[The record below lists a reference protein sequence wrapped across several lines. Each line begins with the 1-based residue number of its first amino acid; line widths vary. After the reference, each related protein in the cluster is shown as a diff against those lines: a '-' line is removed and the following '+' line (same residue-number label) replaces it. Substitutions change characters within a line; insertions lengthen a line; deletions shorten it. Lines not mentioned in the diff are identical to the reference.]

1 MPSCSEFLLQC
12 WWRGEERQ
20 CSDLFDVR
28 KTDDGFCCS
37 FNTLEQKQNLDISL
51 VVQSQPAG
59 VGGGIGGI
67 VGWIG
72 SIFDGGDYIDEE
84 FVAPDTESESPPVQ
98 AQIFSPDEEE
108 LDESLKKALEIL
120 SRTRRQVNESE
131 EMMVT
136 NQINVT
142 EGSKLRESSPRLERT
157 NSASHLL
164 GLSVLMDAKSNKYF
178 VAPENYVGFK
188 VMAHNPTTFPEVSSK
203 GSIIDTG
210 KEAFIAVS
218 AEYTESTPLVRNL
231 AVQKRN
237 CIFADEK
244 NIPNAEITVFKFY
257 SQVLTCGERERER
270 KLSTFFPGK
279 LSPRMS
285 SKNTAENLWM
295 FAILLPEA
303 GCHPTVP
310 GGFPEPHR
318 GLHSPGLEVFDVQ
331 QVHPLG
337 PGPPARGR

>member
-12 WWRGEERQ
+12 WWRGEERK

-59 VGGGIGGI
+59 VAGGIEGI

-84 FVAPDTESESPPVQ
+84 FIAPETETETLPVQ
-98 AQIFSPDEEE
+98 AQIFSPDRDQ

-120 SRTRRQVNESE
+120 SRTRRQVNESG
-131 EMMVT
+131 EMVVT

-142 EGSKLRESSPRLERT
+142 EGSKLTESSPRLERT

-164 GLSVLMDAKSNKYF
+164 GLSVLMDAKSDKYF

-188 VMAHNPTTFPEVSSK
+188 VLVS
-203 GSIIDTG
+203 
-210 KEAFIAVS
+210 
-218 AEYTESTPLVRNL
+218 
-231 AVQKRN
+231 
-237 CIFADEK
+237 
-244 NIPNAEITVFKFY
+244 
-257 SQVLTCGERERER
+257 
-270 KLSTFFPGK
+270 
-279 LSPRMS
+279 
-285 SKNTAENLWM
+285 
-295 FAILLPEA
+295 
-303 GCHPTVP
+303 
-310 GGFPEPHR
+310 
-318 GLHSPGLEVFDVQ
+318 
-331 QVHPLG
+331 
-337 PGPPARGR
+337 